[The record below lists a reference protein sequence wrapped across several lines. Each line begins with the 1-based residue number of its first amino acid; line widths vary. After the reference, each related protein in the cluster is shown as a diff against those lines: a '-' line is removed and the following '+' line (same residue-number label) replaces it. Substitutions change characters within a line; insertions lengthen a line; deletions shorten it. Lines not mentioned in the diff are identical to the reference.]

1 MGQQQMMFVVL
12 GLIIVGIAI
21 AVGITMFSANAEESC
36 RSAIVNDLL
45 FFANQARAYYWKPTF
60 LGGGGKSFMGLRLS
74 MLSNFSE
81 NENARYYVESI
92 EPGECIIVGIG
103 KVVAGNDSVRIR
115 VRVNEAD
122 NIIEIIN

>member
-12 GLIIVGIAI
+12 GLLIIGIAI
-21 AVGITMFSANAEESC
+21 AVGVSMFSANAEESC

-45 FFANQARAYYWKPTF
+45 FYANQARAYYWKPTF
-60 LGGGGKSFMGLRLS
+60 LGGGGKSFTGLRLS
-74 MLSNFSE
+74 MLANFSE
-81 NENARYYVESI
+81 NENARYYIESAD
-92 EPGECIIVGIG
+92 PGECIIVGVG